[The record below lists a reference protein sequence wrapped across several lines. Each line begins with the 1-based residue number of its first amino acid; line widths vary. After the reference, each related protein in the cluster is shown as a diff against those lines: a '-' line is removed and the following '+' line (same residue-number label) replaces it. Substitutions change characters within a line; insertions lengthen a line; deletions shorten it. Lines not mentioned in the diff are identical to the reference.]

1 MNFYMT
7 SGTGDF
13 LQKIIDKHPNENLIL
28 LEGQGKA
35 IVLHETTGKS
45 IFSLPK
51 NYEVADTFGKLQQKG
66 FFVLY
71 HLSVEGDRRDLF
83 KQQFLK
89 ASEDTLKNDSSL
101 ISYRL
106 LMPKKNNEHIIFIS
120 QWGGPASYEVWTRS
134 AQYKAHFESL
144 LNIGASSVQKIFD
157 GESYI
162 TTYSA
167 KKVEK

>member
-7 SGTGDF
+7 SGTSDF
-13 LQKIIDKHPNENLIL
+13 LQKLIEKHPKENLIL

-51 NYEVADTFGKLQQKG
+51 NYEVADAFGELKQKG
-66 FFVLY
+66 YFVLY
-71 HLSVEGDRRDLF
+71 HLSIEGDRRELF
-83 KQQFLK
+83 KQKFLK
-89 ASEDTLKNDSSL
+89 VSGDTLKKDYSI

-106 LMPKKNNEHIIFIS
+106 LMPKKNSEHIIFIS
-120 QWGGPASYEVWTRS
+120 QWAGPASYEVWTQS
-134 AQYKAHFESL
+134 TQYNAHFKTL
-144 LNIGASSVQKIFD
+144 FDVGASSVQKIFD

-162 TTYSA
+162 TTYNA
-167 KKVEK
+167 NEVEK

>member
-7 SGTGDF
+7 SGTSDF
-13 LQKIIDKHPNENLIL
+13 LQKLIEKHPKEHLIL

-51 NYEVADTFGKLQQKG
+51 NYEVADAFGELQQKG
-66 FFVLY
+66 YFVLY
-71 HLSVEGDRRDLF
+71 HLSIEGDRRELF
-83 KQQFLK
+83 KQKFLK
-89 ASEDTLKNDSSL
+89 VSEDTLKKDTSL

-106 LMPKKNNEHIIFIS
+106 LMPKKNSEHVLFIS
-120 QWGGPASYEVWTRS
+120 QWGGPASYEAWTHS
-134 AQYKAHFESL
+134 TQYKTHFESL
-144 LNIGASSVQKIFD
+144 FQMQGSSVQKIFD

-162 TTYSA
+162 MTYSA
-167 KKVEK
+167 KKVEE

>member
-1 MNFYMT
+1 MNFYIT
-7 SGTGDF
+7 SGTSDF
-13 LQKIIDKHPNENLIL
+13 LQKLIDKHPNENLIL

-35 IVLHETTGKS
+35 VVLHETNGKT

-51 NYEVADTFGKLQQKG
+51 NYEVADTFGELQQKG

-83 KQQFLK
+83 KQQFIK
-89 ASEDTLKNDSSL
+89 ASGDTLKNDASL

-106 LMPKKNNEHIIFIS
+106 LMPKKNNEHIIFMS
-120 QWGGPASYEVWTRS
+120 QWGGPVSYEVWTQS
-134 AQYKAHFESL
+134 APYKNFFEPL
-144 LNIGASSVQKIFD
+144 LQVSASSVQKIFD

-162 TTYSA
+162 STYSA
-167 KKVEK
+167 KNMEE

>member
-13 LQKIIDKHPNENLIL
+13 LLKLIEKHPNENLIL

-35 IVLHETTGKS
+35 VVLHETTEKT

-51 NYEVADTFGKLQQKG
+51 KYEVADAFGELKQKG

-71 HLSVEGDRRDLF
+71 HLSIEGGRRDLF

-89 ASEDTLKNDSSL
+89 VSNTLKNDPSL

-106 LMPKKNNEHIIFIS
+106 LMPKKNSEHVVFIS
-120 QWGGPASYEVWTRS
+120 AWGGPASYEVWTNS
-134 AQYKAHFESL
+134 ELYKANFESL
-144 LNIGASSVQKIFD
+144 FEMEASSVQKIFD
-157 GESYI
+157 GESYVA
-162 TTYSA
+162 TYSA
-167 KKVEK
+167 REIE

>member
-13 LQKIIDKHPNENLIL
+13 LQKLIEKHPNENLIL

-35 IVLHETTGKS
+35 VILHETTGKT

-51 NYEVADTFGKLQQKG
+51 KYKVADTFGELQQKG
-66 FFVLY
+66 YFVLY
-71 HLSVEGDRRDLF
+71 HLSIEGGRRDLF
-83 KQQFLK
+83 NQHFLNV
-89 ASEDTLKNDSSL
+89 SDILKKDPSL

-106 LMPKKNNEHIIFIS
+106 LMPQKNSEHVIFIS
-120 QWGGPASYEVWTRS
+120 AWGGPASYEVWTNS
-134 AQYKAHFESL
+134 ELYKTKFESL
-144 LNIGASSVQKIFD
+144 FEMEASSVQKIFD

-162 TTYSA
+162 ATYSA
-167 KKVEK
+167 REVNN

>member
-13 LQKIIDKHPNENLIL
+13 LLKLIEKHPNENLIL

-35 IVLHETTGKS
+35 VVLHETTGKT

-51 NYEVADTFGKLQQKG
+51 KYEVADAFGELKQKG

-71 HLSVEGDRRDLF
+71 HLSIEGGRRDLF

-89 ASEDTLKNDSSL
+89 VSGTLKNNPAL

-106 LMPKKNNEHIIFIS
+106 LVPKKNSEHVVFIS
-120 QWGGPASYEVWTRS
+120 AWAGPNSYEVWTKS
-134 AQYKAHFESL
+134 DLYKTNFESL
-144 LNIGASSVQKIFD
+144 FGMEASSVQKIFD

-162 TTYSA
+162 ATYSA
-167 KKVEK
+167 REVE